1 MNIDFSLVLAIII
14 LVSGAIW
21 AIDHWI
27 LAHKRDKV
35 EITDAEGEKTTNE
48 PAIVEFSKFLFP
60 VVLIVFI
67 LRGFIAEPFR
77 IPSGSMLPTLE
88 IGDFIL
94 VSKFNYGIRL
104 PVLNKKII
112 ETGNPERGDV
122 VVFRY
127 PENPSVD
134 YIKRVIGVPGDEIG
148 YYNKVLYINGKIAEQ
163 QPKGDYPFGYYNFK
177 RSIENIADPGVKHD
191 IIVSDLQPA
200 SDFVLMVPENSYF
213 VMGDN
218 RDNSRDSRVWGFV
231 PDENLVGRAF
241 FVWMSWEFGNW
252 PKWHRIGNGIQ

>member
-1 MNIDFSLVLAIII
+1 M
-14 LVSGAIW
+14 
-21 AIDHWI
+21 
-27 LAHKRDKV
+27 
-35 EITDAEGEKTTNE
+35 
-48 PAIVEFSKFLFP
+48 
-60 VVLIVFI
+60 
-67 LRGFIAEPFR
+67 
-77 IPSGSMLPTLE
+77 
-88 IGDFIL
+88 
-94 VSKFNYGIRL
+94 
-104 PVLNKKII
+104 
-112 ETGNPERGDV
+112 

-127 PENPSVD
+127 PENPSID

-177 RSIENIADPGVKHD
+177 RSNEHLPDTGVKHD

-200 SDFVLMVPENSYF
+200 SDFVLLVPENRYF

-252 PKWHRIGNGIQ
+252 PKWHRIGNGIK